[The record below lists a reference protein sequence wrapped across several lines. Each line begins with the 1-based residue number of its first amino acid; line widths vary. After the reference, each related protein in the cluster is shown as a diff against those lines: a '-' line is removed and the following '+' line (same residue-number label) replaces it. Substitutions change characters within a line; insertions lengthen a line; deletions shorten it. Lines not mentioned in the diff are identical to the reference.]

1 MNSTMLMACVAA
13 YLLGSVPFAIVVSRV
28 MRLQDPREFGSKNPG
43 ATNVLRGGNKLAAAL
58 TLLGDTGKG
67 ALAVLIAQHLA
78 LETSVVAAVSLAVFA
93 GHLWP
98 IFAKFKGGKGVA
110 TALGILLALNVW
122 LGLAALATWI
132 VIFASTKISS
142 LAAILAAFAAPV
154 YAMFL
159 LEDKT
164 FLGVIFVLSLL
175 LIQRH
180 KQNILNLLAGKESKI
195 QSKTPPEQ
203 NSPN

>member
-58 TLLGDTGKG
+58 TLLGDAGKG
-67 ALAVLIAQHLA
+67 ALAVILA
-78 LETSVVAAVSLAVFA
+78 RELGLDVTTIAAVSLAVFA

-110 TALGILLALNVW
+110 TALGILLALHVW

-132 VIFASTKISS
+132 LVFAATRLSS
-142 LAAILAAFAAPV
+142 LAAILAAFAVPI

-159 LEDKT
+159 LEEKT

-175 LIQRH
+175 LVQRH
-180 KQNILNLLAGKESKI
+180 KKNILNLLAGTEGKI
-195 QSKTPPEQ
+195 GQTAAAKDAEK
-203 NSPN
+203 

>member
-58 TLLGDTGKG
+58 TLLGDAGKG
-67 ALAVLIAQHLA
+67 ALAVILA
-78 LETSVVAAVSLAVFA
+78 RELGLDVTTIAAVSLAVFA

-110 TALGILLALNVW
+110 TALGILLALHVW

-132 VIFASTKISS
+132 LVFAATRLSS
-142 LAAILAAFAAPV
+142 LAAILAAFAAPI

-159 LEDKT
+159 LEEKT

-175 LIQRH
+175 LVQRH
-180 KQNILNLLAGKESKI
+180 KKNILNLLAGTEGKI
-195 QSKTPPEQ
+195 GQTAAAKDAEK
-203 NSPN
+203 